1 MSVRREQ
8 RRARV
13 SESVADEAIQ
23 QNDLLISY
31 LCHTFPAIYVLV
43 ASSLALNFYQT
54 IEPSASQRNKIK
66 IERQKDIKT
75 RG

>member
-1 MSVRREQ
+1 MSVRTEQ

-13 SESVADEAIQ
+13 SESVADEQIQ

-31 LCHTFPAIYVLV
+31 LCHTFPAIYVFV

-54 IEPSASQRNKIK
+54 LEPSASQRNKIK
-66 IERQKDIKT
+66 IERQKDTKT